1 MKKLIFTCTILS
13 TLFFTACNSDDDNQE
28 QNTSCDTTC
37 AVPVASG
44 EFPATVPAGIVGTYT
59 LTYTEINAGGPFSNG
74 DIAEF
79 ELTSDN
85 KLVVTFGSECV
96 TIENPILFAEGTTEA
111 NFRDNCVFNAL
122 FGASDDINGNFNE
135 INVGTLNFEF
145 LGQFK

>member
-1 MKKLIFTCTILS
+1 MKQ
-13 TLFFTACNSDDDNQE
+13 LFFTLSILGVLLFTACSSDDDNK
-28 QNTSCDTTC
+28 NNSSCDTTC
-37 AVPVASG
+37 SVPVASS

-59 LTYTEINAGGPFSNG
+59 LTYTEINPGGPFSDG

-85 KLVVTFGSECV
+85 KLIVTFGSECV
-96 TIENPILFAEGTTEA
+96 TIENPILFAEGTTES

-122 FGASDDINGNFNE
+122 FGASDDVNGDFNE
-135 INVGTLNFEF
+135 INVGTLEFQF